1 MVYNILFKTG
11 IDFFLP
17 RRIIL
22 YFPESSHS
30 QDLVP
35 GSHLYEQVLGQDHKE
50 RFSSVNECVKY
61 VSVISFLINSY
72 ITATEVTHLFMSCE
86 DNLTGN
92 KENCNSVP
100 SEKEKLLKSDLKIL
114 GNMKKYLM
122 RFEEHLRKIC
132 DTENMERLNMEL
144 ALLMCIQSNRVV
156 KL

>member
-1 MVYNILFKTG
+1 M
-11 IDFFLP
+11 
-17 RRIIL
+17 
-22 YFPESSHS
+22 
-30 QDLVP
+30 
-35 GSHLYEQVLGQDHKE
+35 
-50 RFSSVNECVKY
+50 
-61 VSVISFLINSY
+61 
-72 ITATEVTHLFMSCE
+72 THLFLSCE

-92 KENCNSVP
+92 KENFNSVP

-132 DTENMERLNMEL
+132 DTKNMGRLNMEL